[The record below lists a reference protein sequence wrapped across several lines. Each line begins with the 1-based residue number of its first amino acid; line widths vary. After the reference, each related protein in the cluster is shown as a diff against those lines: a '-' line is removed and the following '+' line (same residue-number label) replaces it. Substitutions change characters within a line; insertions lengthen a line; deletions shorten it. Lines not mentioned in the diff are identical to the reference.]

1 MDYTRGWAAV
11 DYTRGWAAVE
21 NAHGK
26 NPPESPMKIALV
38 IPAYNEAGTIA
49 ALAGDALAHCPWVI
63 VVDDGSTDGT
73 AETLRGMPLTVLRNE
88 NNMGKGASLARGQ
101 QHAKAQGADAV
112 ITMDADGQ
120 HRPGDLP
127 RFIAAFG
134 NHPGSL
140 ILGVRTRG
148 SAAAPS
154 LRVFA
159 NRFAD
164 FWISWAAGMPIKDT
178 QSGFRLYPADLLR
191 QVKIKSRRAGSFVF
205 ESAVLIEAGRKG
217 FGLHELPIDS
227 IYHPGRRAS
236 YYRPVIDTT
245 RIVIMVTWKLWSWL
259 GYPQGLLRSLGLL
272 KPPAVKEKQGNPK
285 TPGKPRA
292 PRKPA

>member
-101 QHAKAQGADAV
+101 QHAMAQGADAV

-164 FWISWAAGMPIKDT
+164 FWISWAAVSFPRLSVSSARSSPARGSNPRRSRPRSKA
-178 QSGFRLYPADLLR
+178 SGFSRIQRMSNMGCHRKRGPA
-191 QVKIKSRRAGSFVF
+191 
-205 ESAVLIEAGRKG
+205 
-217 FGLHELPIDS
+217 P
-227 IYHPGRRAS
+227 
-236 YYRPVIDTT
+236 
-245 RIVIMVTWKLWSWL
+245 
-259 GYPQGLLRSLGLL
+259 
-272 KPPAVKEKQGNPK
+272 
-285 TPGKPRA
+285 
-292 PRKPA
+292 